1 MNNMAGERP
10 SLYSPIASR
19 VAGICVSS
27 RPVSSQPCH
36 STGLGAAL
44 PERKGKKGKD
54 EGSDGEE
61 DPDFELN
68 TSDKA
73 MLMEAMASNRG
84 ALMGAL
90 QVRVPP
96 PRPPT
101 NPTTPHPKPR
111 RRATKL
117 RRSLGAAALVQRT
130 QHAHDCSSPTHTRC
144 TRRGRT
150 DRTRGGRFP
159 EQAGRAGRQGQR
171 LVRVAPYEGAGA
183 RGGAG

>member
-96 PRPPT
+96 PRPLIAPALS
-101 NPTTPHPKPR
+101 PCRGVHPPPAPR
-111 RRATKL
+111 G
-117 RRSLGAAALVQRT
+117 S
-130 QHAHDCSSPTHTRC
+130 RC
-144 TRRGRT
+144 
-150 DRTRGGRFP
+150 
-159 EQAGRAGRQGQR
+159 AGS
-171 LVRVAPYEGAGA
+171 
-183 RGGAG
+183 